1 MFYAGWHAYFLITFS
16 PLVLLLAV
24 GTKLEYVITQMAKEF
39 AERYTARAGDAIVK
53 PSDDH
58 FWFHKPESLLFL
70 THIIVFQNSF
80 QLAFC
85 FWKWYQYRFDS
96 CMMGE
101 VGYVIPRLAIGA
113 FIQLLCSYSIFPL
126 HAIVTQLGT
135 SMKPAIF
142 EAFDT
147 ARSIARWHQAVKRSR
162 ALRKAA
168 ISDES
173 FDSARSIARWHQAVK
188 RRRALRKAASSI
200 EFRQDDADQASVV
213 VRWFEVKNHESSL
226 NNGTDVR
233 N

>member
-1 MFYAGWHAYFLITFS
+1 M
-16 PLVLLLAV
+16 
-24 GTKLEYVITQMAKEF
+24 
-39 AERYTARAGDAIVK
+39 
-53 PSDDH
+53 
-58 FWFHKPESLLFL
+58 
-70 THIIVFQNSF
+70 
-80 QLAFC
+80 
-85 FWKWYQYRFDS
+85 
-96 CMMGE
+96 
-101 VGYVIPRLAIGA
+101 
-113 FIQLLCSYSIFPL
+113 
-126 HAIVTQLGT
+126 GT

-173 FDSARSIARWHQAVK
+173 FDTARSIARWHQAVK

-200 EFRQDDADQASVV
+200 EFRQDDADQASIV